1 MYQISTRESH
11 IILSRLRYVIKHKHA
26 LLRWWCMMLVMFDL
40 SAAFDTIDHQ
50 ITWII
55 VQRMKDIFG
64 VQGDA
69 LKWVASYLT
78 ERYQV
83 VNIDGHISS
92 SAQLLYGVPQISVM
106 GPKKYTMYTKPL
118 GEIIRKHG
126 LGYHIYADDT
136 QLYIAFK
143 GDDENRKC
151 LNTMEACLLD
161 VQKWMAA
168 NLLKLNNDKTEVVLF
183 APKQITVSTRN
194 ISVAVGNTHVSAIT
208 SVRNLGV
215 MLDTTLSMDDQVK
228 AVCRTAYAQLRGIGH
243 IRRYL
248 TTDAAKKVVNSLV
261 TTRLDYCNS
270 LLYGIP
276 GRLLARLQK
285 VQSTAARIVSRTSR
299 YAHITPVLHELH
311 WLPIES
317 RLKYKVLLMAHRALH
332 GSAPQYMCTWP
343 ICWPYTNLDDHLG
356 HRVQHDLWYPKVERS
371 HMEIDASPGQ
381 PRSCG
386 TPYPPTYRTQ
396 TRSAPSRQHLKVCSV
411 NVILVKYLLASFFK
425 LFIFLYHVN
434 LIFLPLMSVI
444 VQAPSNMLH
453 DEGAY

>member
-1 MYQISTRESH
+1 MLNNMDKGMIS
-11 IILSRLRYVIKHKHA
+11 V
-26 LLRWWCMMLVMFDL
+26 LVMLDL

-50 ITWII
+50 IL

-69 LKWVASYLT
+69 LKWVASYPT
-78 ERYQV
+78 EWYQV

-92 SAQLLYGVPQISVM
+92 SAQLLYGVPQGSVM

-143 GDDENRKC
+143 GDDEKRKC

-183 APKQITVSTRN
+183 APKQITVSMRN

-248 TTDAAKKVVNSLV
+248 TTDAAKNVVNSLV

-285 VQSTAARIVSRTSR
+285 VQNTAARIVSRTSR
-299 YAHITPVLHELH
+299 YAHITPVLQELY

-332 GSAPQYMCTWP
+332 GSAPQYLADMLTIYQPGRSLRSQSTTRRVVPKGRTVTYGDRCFSRAAP
-343 ICWPYTNLDDHLG
+343 ILWNTLPSSLQNTDKISTFKAALKTYLFRQCYT
-356 HRVQHDLWYPKVERS
+356 
-371 HMEIDASPGQ
+371 
-381 PRSCG
+381 C
-386 TPYPPTYRTQ
+386 
-396 TRSAPSRQHLKVCSV
+396 
-411 NVILVKYLLASFFK
+411 
-425 LFIFLYHVN
+425 
-434 LIFLPLMSVI
+434 
-444 VQAPSNMLH
+444 
-453 DEGAY
+453 